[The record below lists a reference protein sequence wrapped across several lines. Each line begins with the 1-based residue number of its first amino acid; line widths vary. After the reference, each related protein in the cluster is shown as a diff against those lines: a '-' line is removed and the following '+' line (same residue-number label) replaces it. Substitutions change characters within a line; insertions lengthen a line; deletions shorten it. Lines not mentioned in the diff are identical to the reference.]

1 MDGDGRTT
9 TMIAMEQTA
18 RRPPRDE
25 VDNLRQ
31 PVGIVHLWWMILG
44 CFTLLI
50 VLVPGLRVTFHHEA
64 LSFTLET
71 FNALVATMVSFVGL
85 ARYVFDRRPFD
96 LAISVAF
103 GAIAVTALWFGLILP
118 FTGYTYQ
125 TVADAPLWGWI
136 LTRLIVG
143 VLLLLGLRTWE
154 RGRQRLA
161 AIGGRVAF
169 VVLGVALVDVGLWYW
184 SASLPSLLGSEA
196 SEIFELHGRITTS
209 VLAGQTALGML
220 IESLLAILYFWL
232 AYRLTLAVRH
242 GEDAWLALSIITA
255 AIAQFQFI
263 FYPAPFHPAITTSDL
278 LWMISYVMLLAY
290 LGHQYIV
297 ASSGMRRQQAR
308 TRALLALSQTPVINR
323 DPSLIVSAAREAVS
337 VVKAEADVSVHLDE
351 FTASNQRG
359 GDLSLPVALDGVR
372 YGSLEVHLVEGQEL
386 NQDTTEYLHVVANQT
401 ANLLRAIEL
410 YHELS
415 RGAVRDE
422 RAQLARELHDGL
434 AQDLAVLRLQLSGDH
449 EGTYER
455 GLADRALS
463 EARYAITILRGQTA
477 APDDFFAALR
487 RQSDDLS
494 DRFDCSVIIEQQ
506 DPILGISGAAQ
517 VALLRIC
524 REAVANAGKHGKPS
538 RVVLTV
544 RQVSGAVEVE
554 ISDDGCGFDP
564 EAPMRP
570 GAYGLKGMAER
581 VAMLGGEMNLQTQ
594 PGNGTTLT
602 VRLPSSGEEV
612 AS

>member
-1 MDGDGRTT
+1 
-9 TMIAMEQTA
+9 MIAMEQTA

-31 PVGIVHLWWMILG
+31 PVGIVHLWWLILG

-103 GAIAVTALWFGLILP
+103 GAIAVTAFWFGLILP
-118 FTGYTYQ
+118 FSGYTFES
-125 TVADAPLWGWI
+125 VADAPLWGWI
-136 LTRLIVG
+136 LTRLVVV

-154 RGRQRLA
+154 GGRQRLA
-161 AIGGRVAF
+161 AFGGRVAF
-169 VVLGVALVDVGLWYW
+169 VILGVALADIALWYW
-184 SASLPSLLGSEA
+184 SASLPALLGSEA
-196 SEIFELHGRITTS
+196 SEIFEIHGRITTS

-220 IESLLAILYFWL
+220 TESLLAALYFWL
-232 AYRLTLAVRH
+232 AYRLTMAVRH
-242 GEDAWLALSIITA
+242 GEDAWLVLAIITA

-290 LGHQYIV
+290 LGHQYVV

-323 DPSLIVSAAREAVS
+323 DPSLIVSAARQAVS
-337 VVKAEADVSVHLDE
+337 VVKPEAEVSVRLDE
-351 FTASNQRG
+351 FTSANLHIRVE
-359 GDLSLPVALDGVR
+359 DLTVPVALDGVR
-372 YGSLEVHLVEGQEL
+372 YGSLDVHLVDGQEL

-401 ANLLRAIEL
+401 ANLLRAVEL

-415 RGAVRDE
+415 LGAVRDE

-434 AQDLAVLRLQLSGDH
+434 AQDLAVLRLRLSSDH

-494 DRFDCSVIIEQQ
+494 DRFDCPVIIEQR

-544 RQVSGAVEVE
+544 SQVPGAVEVE
-554 ISDDGCGFDP
+554 IADDGTGFDLD
-564 EAPMRP
+564 APIRP

-581 VAMLGGEMNLQTQ
+581 VALLGGEMKLRSQ
-594 PGNGTTLT
+594 PGAGTTVT
-602 VRLPSSGEEV
+602 VRLPGSDEE
-612 AS
+612 AAP

>member
-1 MDGDGRTT
+1 
-9 TMIAMEQTA
+9 MIAMEQTA

-25 VDNLRQ
+25 VENLRQ
-31 PVGIVHLWWMILG
+31 PVGIVHLWWLILG

-118 FTGYTYQ
+118 FSGYTYQ
-125 TVADAPLWGWI
+125 SVADAPLWGWI
-136 LTRLIVG
+136 LTRLVVG
-143 VLLLLGLRTWE
+143 ILLLLGLHTWE

-161 AIGGRVAF
+161 AVGGRVAF
-169 VVLGVALVDVGLWYW
+169 VILAVTMVDVALWYW
-184 SASLPSLLGSEA
+184 SASLPALLSSEA

-209 VLAGQTALGML
+209 VLAGQTSLGML
-220 IESLLAILYFWL
+220 IESLLAVLYFWL

-242 GEDAWLALSIITA
+242 GEDAWLALAIITA

-308 TRALLALSQTPVINR
+308 TRALLALSQTPVIDR
-323 DPSLIVSAAREAVS
+323 DPALIVSAARQAVS
-337 VVKAEADVSVHLDE
+337 VVTSEAEVSVQLDE
-351 FTASNQRG
+351 TIGPNGRG
-359 GDLSLPVALDGVR
+359 HIGDLTLPVVLDGVH
-372 YGSLEVHLVEGQEL
+372 YGTLEVHPVEGKDL
-386 NQDTTEYLHVVANQT
+386 NQDTSEYLRVVANQT
-401 ANLLRAIEL
+401 ANLLRAVEL

-434 AQDLAVLRLQLSGDH
+434 AQDLAVLRLRLSTDND
-449 EGTYER
+449 GTYEG

-477 APDDFFAALR
+477 APADFFDALR
-487 RQSDDLS
+487 RQSEDLS
-494 DRFDCSVIIEQQ
+494 DRFDCPVIIEQP
-506 DPILGISGAAQ
+506 DSILGISGAVQ

-538 RVVLTV
+538 GVVLTV
-544 RQVSGAVEVE
+544 RQVEGAVEVE
-554 ISDDGCGFDP
+554 IADDGIGFDLD
-564 EAPMRP
+564 APMRP

-581 VAMLGGEMNLQTQ
+581 VALLGGEMTLRSQ
-594 PGNGTTLT
+594 PGSGTTIT
-602 VRLPSSGEEV
+602 VRLPSDENEATS
-612 AS
+612 

>member
-1 MDGDGRTT
+1 
-9 TMIAMEQTA
+9 MIAMEQTA

-25 VDNLRQ
+25 VENLSQ
-31 PVGIVHLWWMILG
+31 PVGMVHLWWLILG

-103 GAIAVTALWFGLILP
+103 GAVAVTAFWFGLILP
-118 FTGYTYQ
+118 FSGYTFE

-136 LTRLIVG
+136 LTRLVVG
-143 VLLLLGLRTWE
+143 ILLLLGLRTWE

-161 AIGGRVAF
+161 SAGGRAAF
-169 VVLGVALVDVGLWYW
+169 VILAVALVDVALWYW
-184 SASLPSLLGSEA
+184 SGSLPALLGSEA
-196 SEIFELHGRITTS
+196 SEIFEIHGRITTS

-220 IESLLAILYFWL
+220 VESLLAALYFWL

-242 GEDAWLALSIITA
+242 GEDAWLALAIITA

-297 ASSGMRRQQAR
+297 ASSGMRRQQSR

-323 DPSLIVSAAREAVS
+323 DPALILAATREAVS
-337 VVKAEADVSVHLDE
+337 VVKPEAEVSVRLGTTPTWNGHSQ
-351 FTASNQRG
+351 A
-359 GDLSLPVALDGVR
+359 GDLTLPVALDGVR
-372 YGSLEVHLVEGQEL
+372 YGALEVRPVDGQEL
-386 NQDTTEYLHVVANQT
+386 HQDTTEYLHVVANQT
-401 ANLLRAIEL
+401 ANLLRAIDL

-434 AQDLAVLRLQLSGDH
+434 AQDLAVLRLRLSANE

-477 APDDFFAALR
+477 APADFLDALR
-487 RQSDDLS
+487 RQSEDLS
-494 DRFDCSVIIEQQ
+494 DRFDCPVIIEQEQ
-506 DPILGISGAAQ
+506 PMLGISGAVQ

-538 RVVLTV
+538 RIVLTV
-544 RQVSGAVEVE
+544 RQVGGTVEVE
-554 ISDDGCGFDP
+554 IADDGVGFDLD
-564 EAPMRP
+564 APIRP

-581 VAMLGGEMNLQTQ
+581 VALLGGEMTLRSQ
-594 PGNGTTLT
+594 PGSGTTIT
-602 VRLPSSGEEV
+602 VWLPSGEDE
-612 AS
+612 ATT